1 MMIEDTMVS
10 IIVEFIRTF
19 VILIYFDVFFVTN
32 KKKNCLINAFF
43 SYFITLVCYLGFH
56 NVSLNLIATIVGI
69 LIISYG
75 FKGKIR
81 KKLLLSAMCYIIMFT
96 IDVAA
101 SFLFTE
107 YPDSNNYVLG
117 SSFLSVAI
125 FYIVVFCIRIALK
138 RKDEKEISGRWYYL
152 LIVAVFSVII
162 LYLIY
167 IDGSMKGIKIIII
180 SFSLLLIN
188 IILYI
193 FYITMLDRFIF
204 MQENQ
209 NLKRQMDIYE
219 QTISANIEN
228 YNKIYNLQHDMKHHI
243 RELRQLT
250 KQEDLNGINEYL
262 GDMQNEL
269 YSVNN
274 MISTGNVMIDG
285 ITNYYKSIYE
295 KAGIIFKINITV
307 PVILEIKSYDINIIL
322 GNLLD
327 NAYEN
332 TVKSESPQVYLD
344 INYDRGVLHI
354 IVKNTY
360 DGEVHT
366 ENNRLVSRKI
376 EKNHGYGLNNI
387 QRIIDKY
394 NGQININY
402 DTQIFEVMILMYIL
416 L

>member
-1 MMIEDTMVS
+1 
-10 IIVEFIRTF
+10 
-19 VILIYFDVFFVTN
+19 
-32 KKKNCLINAFF
+32 
-43 SYFITLVCYLGFH
+43 
-56 NVSLNLIATIVGI
+56 
-69 LIISYG
+69 
-75 FKGKIR
+75 
-81 KKLLLSAMCYIIMFT
+81 
-96 IDVAA
+96 
-101 SFLFTE
+101 
-107 YPDSNNYVLG
+107 
-117 SSFLSVAI
+117 
-125 FYIVVFCIRIALK
+125 
-138 RKDEKEISGRWYYL
+138 
-152 LIVAVFSVII
+152 
-162 LYLIY
+162 
-167 IDGSMKGIKIIII
+167 
-180 SFSLLLIN
+180 
-188 IILYI
+188 
-193 FYITMLDRFIF
+193 MLDRFIF

-332 TVKSESPQVYLD
+332 TVKSESQQVYLD